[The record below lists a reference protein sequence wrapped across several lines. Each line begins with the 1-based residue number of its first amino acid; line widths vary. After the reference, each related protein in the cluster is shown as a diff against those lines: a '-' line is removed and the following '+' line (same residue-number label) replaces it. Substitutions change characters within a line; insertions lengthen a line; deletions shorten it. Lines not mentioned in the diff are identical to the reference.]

1 MKNFVKLNFV
11 FDFRKSSHHCE
22 KLNIHTR
29 HTNGIAVDR
38 VVLNRLNQSM
48 TCRYADIFVIE
59 N

>member
-22 KLNIHTR
+22 KLNV

-38 VVLNRLNQSM
+38 VVLNRLN
-48 TCRYADIFVIE
+48 
-59 N
+59 